1 MGAVHRMLILGA
13 CALLVSSGC
22 ETLSDST
29 PNTQLTPR
37 EVLLSS
43 SISPQAEPINRQP
56 TTARSAHPQLNFEG
70 ITTVVALTSAPDSPL
85 LSKEPLESTPNHT
98 DGLSSAQPSRIVATP
113 TSAPFAS
120 NEGKGARPT
129 LRNAVRV
136 VEATPVQVQPPV
148 TGTAMTSVEPVDP
161 SPVQPVT
168 WTSSSRVDPLPP
180 SVRIP
185 QRPPIVVA
193 ERENEPQ

>member
-13 CALLVSSGC
+13 CALLVNSGC

-43 SISPQAEPINRQP
+43 SISPHAEPITRQP

-70 ITTVVALTSAPDSPL
+70 ITTVVALTPVPHSALFPT
-85 LSKEPLESTPNHT
+85 KSTTHHSDTPPT
-98 DGLSSAQPSRIVATP
+98 AQPLATELAP
-113 TSAPFAS
+113 TRAQFAADQWKPAQLTS
-120 NEGKGARPT
+120 PKT
-129 LRNAVRV
+129 YRV
-136 VEATPVQVQPPV
+136 VEAVPVQVQPPV
-148 TGTAMTSVEPVDP
+148 TETATNTVYQVVPP
-161 SPVQPVT
+161 PVQPVT

-185 QRPPIVVA
+185 QRLPIVVA